1 MQFRKTKRRSS
12 LPEID
17 LVPLLDVLMSVLT
30 FFIALS
36 LSLTEQI
43 IADLNLP
50 QVQNA
55 GRSGSAISQRQSQGA
70 QPQSPTNNT
79 LEIALN
85 RQGQILI
92 SDRMINASD
101 LDQTVIQHLTRYPQA
116 ALIVKADRALPYG
129 QVTQLLK
136 RLQAIG
142 GKQIAL
148 AFTGSS

>member
-1 MQFRKTKRRSS
+1 MQFRNAKRRSS

-50 QVQNA
+50 RVQNA
-55 GRSGSAISQRQSQGA
+55 GRSGSAISQRQSQGS

-92 SDRMINASD
+92 FDQMINAPD
-101 LDQTVIQHLTRYPQA
+101 LDQAVIQHLTRYPQA

-148 AFTGSS
+148 AFTGG